1 MSSHS
6 YKGKTLDN
14 RAVEV
19 TVKGKTIASVLEI
32 PNTPELPWLLPPLV
46 DLQHNGS
53 LGISYCL
60 LDSADDLRTIGK
72 HLLSH
77 GVCRVLPTFPT
88 YEYEEVCRG
97 GSKFRKFVE
106 SDPALAKL
114 FFGIFHEGVF
124 ISPDDGW
131 RGAHGKEHVQP
142 PNWELFKQF
151 DDATGGLTRVINIA
165 PEEPGGLKFIDKAI
179 AAGKQIA
186 LGHCNPDTAAIREA
200 VKRGAT
206 IVTHFG
212 NGAAPLIPRFKNPFW
227 EFLAN
232 PGLSLGLVGDGF
244 HLPPEVVQVA
254 IRQKGYDN
262 CFVVSD
268 ANRSAGLPP
277 GCYESFNG
285 SKRILEPNGFLH
297 LENSE
302 ILSGSSCQL
311 DHCVEFLINEVGFT
325 FESAW
330 RQCSIIPANIIG
342 IKLPELKTGEEA
354 TFVQGRFVD
363 RKLNLE
369 CTVFN
374 GEVYILQET
383 NKNTEDV
390 VLKKFD
396 QGRK

>member
-1 MSSHS
+1 MSKHF
-6 YKGKTLDN
+6 YKGITLDG

-19 TVKGKTIASVLEI
+19 AVKGATIASVEEI
-32 PNTPELPWLLPPLV
+32 PQTADLPWLLPPLV

-53 LGISYCL
+53 LGFSYSF
-60 LDSADDLRTIGK
+60 LDSVDELRAIGD
-72 HLLSH
+72 HLLKH
-77 GVCRVLPTFPT
+77 GVGRVLATSTT
-88 YEYEEVCRG
+88 YEYDEVCRG
-97 GSKFRKFVE
+97 GRKFKDFVD
-106 SDPALAKL
+106 SDPVLGEL

-124 ISPDDGW
+124 ISPEDGW
-131 RGAHGKEHVQP
+131 RGAHGREYIQP

-151 DDATGGLTRVINIA
+151 DDATDGLTRIINIA
-165 PEEPGGLKFIDKAI
+165 PEEPGGLEFIDQAI

-186 LGHCNPDTAAIREA
+186 IGHCNPDSETIREA

-212 NGAAPLIPRFKNPFW
+212 NGAAPMIPRFKNPFW

-232 PGLSLGLVGDGF
+232 SGLSLGLVGDGF

-254 IRQKGYDN
+254 IRQKGHDH

-277 GCYESFNG
+277 GTYEGING
-285 SKRILEPNGFLH
+285 SRRVLEPNGFFH

-311 DHCVEFLINEVGFT
+311 DRCVEFLINDVGFT

-330 RQCSIIPANIIG
+330 R
-342 IKLPELKTGEEA
+342 
-354 TFVQGRFVD
+354 
-363 RKLNLE
+363 
-369 CTVFN
+369 
-374 GEVYILQET
+374 
-383 NKNTEDV
+383 
-390 VLKKFD
+390 
-396 QGRK
+396 

>member
-1 MSSHS
+1 MM
-6 YKGKTLDN
+6 
-14 RAVEV
+14 
-19 TVKGKTIASVLEI
+19 
-32 PNTPELPWLLPPLV
+32 
-46 DLQHNGS
+46 
-53 LGISYCL
+53 
-60 LDSADDLRTIGK
+60 
-72 HLLSH
+72 
-77 GVCRVLPTFPT
+77 
-88 YEYEEVCRG
+88 
-97 GSKFRKFVE
+97 KFVD
-106 SDPALAKL
+106 SDPALGKL

-124 ISPDDGW
+124 ISPEDGW
-131 RGAHGKEHVQP
+131 RGAHGKEYIQP

-151 DDATGGLTRVINIA
+151 DDATGGLTRIINIA
-165 PEEPGGLKFIDKAI
+165 PEEPGGLEFIDKAI

-186 LGHCNPDTAAIREA
+186 LGHCNPDSATIREA

-206 IVTHFG
+206 LVTHFG

-254 IRQKGYDN
+254 IRQKGHNN

-277 GCYESFNG
+277 GIYEGLNG

-311 DHCVEFLINEVGFT
+311 DHCVEFLVNAVGFT

-330 RQCSIIPANIIG
+330 QQCSTIPAHIAG
-342 IKLPELKTGEEA
+342 IKLPELKAGEEA
-354 TFVQGRFVD
+354 TFIQACFDGG
-363 RKLNLE
+363 KLRLA
-369 CTVFN
+369 CTVFD
-374 GEVYILQET
+374 GATYTPQKK
-383 NKNTEDV
+383 NK
-390 VLKKFD
+390 
-396 QGRK
+396 